1 MADIADMFSDSD
13 NDDSDDSDD
22 SERAFDVEIEKCE
35 KRLYLAKCRKK
46 YRNEWDYVTDRWQYK
61 HIHIVLKDLEQKWR
75 VYSAGNHEQLQ
86 NVSDAFRYLEEIYRC
101 REKKYA
107 LPMCSYNAANLFFGS
122 VKLMPKRPPPTLS
135 SARDFLNA
143 GALEAATR
151 IRGP

>member
-1 MADIADMFSDSD
+1 MS
-13 NDDSDDSDD
+13 DSDDSDD
-22 SERAFDVEIEKCE
+22 SERAFDVQIEKCE
-35 KRLYLAKCRKK
+35 KRLQLARYKKK
-46 YRNEWDYVTDRWQYK
+46 YRNVWGYITNRWQND
-61 HIHIVLKDLEQKWR
+61 HVHIVLKDIEKKWR
-75 VYSAGNHEQLQ
+75 VYSAGSHGSIDFTD
-86 NVSDAFRYLEEIYRC
+86 VSDAFRYLEEIYRC

>member
-1 MADIADMFSDSD
+1 MS
-13 NDDSDDSDD
+13 DSDDSDD
-22 SERAFDVEIEKCE
+22 SGLPFDVEIEKCE
-35 KRLYLAKCRKK
+35 KRLQLARYKKK
-46 YRNEWDYVTDRWQYK
+46 YRNVWDYVTNRWQDD
-61 HIHIVLKDLEQKWR
+61 HVHIVLKDIEQKWR

-135 SARDFLNA
+135 LWH
-143 GALEAATR
+143 
-151 IRGP
+151 